1 MLWLALYFH
10 KVLEQPKLLFEL
22 LKYLLNYFGEYFDSE
37 TGEGRLMDD
46 NMQNPKNKIN
56 VKEQLVLILNLIIET
71 KSIYKQKDIVN
82 ILIGKNSALLVSH
95 NINDNKYFGSGK
107 SNNEYFWN
115 SL

>member
-1 MLWLALYFH
+1 MH
-10 KVLEQPKLLFEL
+10 LEEVVAYCQTSLSRR
-22 LKYLLNYFGEYFDSE
+22 KYLLNYFGEYFDSE

-56 VKEQLVLILNLIIET
+56 VKEQLVLILNLILET

-115 SL
+115 VYCGI